1 MSSIDVT
8 LQVLSFF
15 LLVYGSGVKKLNMP
29 SALTVLKK
37 SQGLALLFASDD
49 SNLLEMET
57 K

>member
-29 SALTVLKK
+29 SALAVLKK

-57 K
+57 Q